1 MDIWG
6 IVFGSDGTFED
17 GAEVATAAAEDETV
31 GAVVAP
37 VTLTV
42 VLGLID
48 IWGMVFGSDGT
59 LDDGAADADVAAAD
73 DGVITSTKG
82 MVTKIVVVEEN
93 DSARLVL
100 DNGSTVMKRVVVLV
114 VSVVASGDVDASVT
128 VTVTDSV
135 AVTVTAAS
143 VTVTAW
149 HVTVISCSP
158 GAVAS
163 ALAELAVVAVA
174 GASSTF
180 SLSFSETVPSSKM
193 NVCSS
198 FPSSQSA
205 ISTLFPLTVRQEAA

>member
-114 VSVVASGDVDASVT
+114 VSVVASGDIDASVT

-149 HVTVISCSP
+149 HVTVMSCSP

-163 ALAELAVVAVA
+163 ALAELAVV

-193 NVCSS
+193 NVCAS

-205 ISTLFPLTVRQEAA
+205 ISTLFPLTVRQDAA

>member
-82 MVTKIVVVEEN
+82 MVTIV
-93 DSARLVL
+93 
-100 DNGSTVMKRVVVLV
+100 
-114 VSVVASGDVDASVT
+114 
-128 VTVTDSV
+128 
-135 AVTVTAAS
+135 
-143 VTVTAW
+143 
-149 HVTVISCSP
+149 
-158 GAVAS
+158 
-163 ALAELAVVAVA
+163 
-174 GASSTF
+174 F
-180 SLSFSETVPSSKM
+180 SLATDLPQKYYTELFEARFCRSP
-193 NVCSS
+193 NV
-198 FPSSQSA
+198 
-205 ISTLFPLTVRQEAA
+205 